1 MNVDEDIEDNNNKK
15 DEKEGFVPTDN
26 TPRAPTGESFHN
38 FPSVSFNTKI
48 LVKCIAAFV
57 IRKLPCFVSLWPVGH
72 REGLNNT
79 FLDFSAKRRGFLA
92 TLVALHLTPVS
103 R

>member
-57 IRKLPCFVSLWPVGH
+57 IRKLPCFV
-72 REGLNNT
+72 
-79 FLDFSAKRRGFLA
+79 FLA

-103 R
+103 EWVSES